1 MRRHPAVL
9 LVFSTE
15 CGFELAAGSRIEE
28 DKGSRTDMGHILDGI
43 DSPADV
49 KRLSFAELDLLAQE
63 IRDELI
69 TVLSRTGGHLGP
81 NLGVVELTIALHYV
95 FNTPEDHLLFDVSHQ
110 AYVHKLL
117 TGRRSQFHTIRTPGG
132 LNGFM
137 LRTESPHDC
146 YGAGHAG
153 TALSAALGMAVARDK
168 FNGSEYVVAVAGDA
182 AFTCG
187 ITYEAL
193 NNANSTKKLLVILND
208 NEWSIDKNVG
218 AIATYLNR
226 IVTNPRYD
234 YLHDQAARF
243 VQKIGGKAALRM
255 AQKAEEAA
263 KSMLWPSVIFEELG
277 LKYYG
282 PIDGHSIP
290 TLIKTFEFLKTQDR
304 PVLLHVLTQKGKG
317 FEPAMQKQK
326 KFHGLGPYDPE
337 TGETAPLGQRTF
349 SEVFA
354 DTLTKLANV
363 NDKVVAITAAMPN
376 GTGLDRFRA
385 HHPDKYF
392 DVGIAEE
399 HAVIFAAG
407 LAARGLK
414 PFVAVYSTFLQ
425 RAFDPIVHDVC
436 LQKLPVVFCMDRG
449 SLSGDDGPTHHGLFD
464 ISYLRGIPNIVHMV
478 PKDEDE
484 LADMLFT
491 AMHYDGPIAVRY
503 PRGTGP
509 GTPVK
514 DVPKAI
520 PIGKAELL
528 QHSEN
533 EQVAIFALGALV
545 PMALEIARKLE
556 AEGIATAVI
565 NARFT
570 KPVDWEMLEFYA
582 RSVSV
587 VLTMEDHVLN
597 GGFGSAVLES
607 LSDLGLS
614 TPVVR
619 IGWPDQFI
627 EHGKPDALREKYGI
641 TAEAALQKLR
651 PFLRSRP
658 LLKPMKCEAED
669 PAKAGNPL

>member
-1 MRRHPAVL
+1 MTPL
-9 LVFSTE
+9 LDS
-15 CGFELAAGSRIEE
+15 I
-28 DKGSRTDMGHILDGI
+28 H
-43 DSPADV
+43 SPADV
-49 KRLSFAELDLLAQE
+49 KRLSIRQLETLAAE
-63 IRDELI
+63 IREELI
-69 TVLSRTGGHLGP
+69 NVLSKTGGHLGP
-81 NLGVVELTIALHYV
+81 NLGVVELTIAMHYV
-95 FNTPEDHLLFDVSHQ
+95 FNTPADHFVFDVSHQ

-117 TGRRSQFHTIRTPGG
+117 TGRREQFHTIRTPGG

-137 LRTESPHDC
+137 LRTESEHDC

-168 FNGSEYVVAVAGDA
+168 TGGKEHVVALAGDA

-193 NNANSTKKLLVILND
+193 NNIAQSTKRMLVILND

-218 AIATYLNR
+218 AIASYLNK
-226 IVTNPRYD
+226 IVTSPKYD
-234 YLHDQAARF
+234 YLHERAGRF
-243 VQKIGGKAALRM
+243 VERIGGKRALNM
-255 AQKAEEAA
+255 ARKAEEVA
-263 KSMLWPSVIFEELG
+263 KGILWPSVIFEELG

-282 PIDGHSIP
+282 PIDGHDIA

-317 FEPAMQKQK
+317 FEPALQKQK

-337 TGETAPLGQRTF
+337 TGETAPTGRRTY

-354 DTLTKLANV
+354 DTLVKLATMNK
-363 NDKVVAITAAMPN
+363 KVVAITAAMPN
-376 GTGLDRFRA
+376 GTGLDRFRP
-385 HHPDKYF
+385 HHPDRYF

-399 HAVIFAAG
+399 HAVLFAAG
-407 LAARGLK
+407 MATRGLK
-414 PFVAVYSTFLQ
+414 PFCTIYSTFLQ

-436 LQKLPVVFCMDRG
+436 LQNLPVVFCMDRG

-491 AMHYDGPIAVRY
+491 AMQYEGPIAVRY

-514 DVPKAI
+514 DVPRAI

-528 QHSEN
+528 QHGEN
-533 EQVAIFALGALV
+533 DRVAIFALGAMV
-545 PMALEIARKLE
+545 PMAQEVAVKLE
-556 AEGIATAVI
+556 AEGISAAVI

-570 KPVDWEMLEFYA
+570 KPIDTEMLEFYA
-582 RSVSV
+582 RSVDV
-587 VLTMEDHVLN
+587 ILTLEDHVLR
-597 GGFGSAVLES
+597 GGFGSAVLEE
-607 LSDLGLS
+607 LSNLGLA

-627 EHGKPDALREKYGI
+627 EHGKPEALRAKYGI
-641 TAEAALQKLR
+641 TVEAAMEKLR
-651 PFLRSRP
+651 PYLEE
-658 LLKPMKCEAED
+658 KPQTSQD
-669 PAKAGNPL
+669 RQRV